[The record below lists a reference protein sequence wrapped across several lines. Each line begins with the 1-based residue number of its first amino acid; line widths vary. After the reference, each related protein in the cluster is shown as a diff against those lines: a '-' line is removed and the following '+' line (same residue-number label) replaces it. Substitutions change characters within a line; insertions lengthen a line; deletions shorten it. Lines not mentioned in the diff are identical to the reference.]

1 MVPPESF
8 EILILGNAISS
19 VLRGQFLSKMF
30 AKSIVI
36 FMLIY
41 VCGSSSTSA
50 GSYVIF
56 RFSIF
61 LVSVKSI
68 LCSCISII
76 RIHTKCQNRC
86 QNWDF
91 SSDGILVGIRD
102 FQAKTGKYRRHRDG
116 WTVCFT
122 HTKKCPVQCRV
133 KKRPDISSKYFKTN
147 QNAKLCFCA
156 CLKFGLFLADI
167 LHLTQKA
174 AKCTTC
180 KHLFGKS

>member
-1 MVPPESF
+1 
-8 EILILGNAISS
+8 
-19 VLRGQFLSKMF
+19 
-30 AKSIVI
+30 
-36 FMLIY
+36 MLIY
-41 VCGSSSTSA
+41 VCV

-61 LVSVKSI
+61 LVSPSI
-68 LCSCISII
+68 LCSCIIK
-76 RIHTKCQNRC
+76 IHAKCQNRC

-91 SSDGILVGIRD
+91 FYSDRILVRIRD
-102 FQAKTGKYRRHRDG
+102 FQAKTGKSRRHRDG
-116 WTVCFT
+116 WTVYFT
-122 HTKKCPVQCRV
+122 DTQKCPVQCRV
-133 KKRPDISSKYFKTN
+133 KKRISSKYFKTN

-156 CLKFGLFLADI
+156 CLNFGQFLADI